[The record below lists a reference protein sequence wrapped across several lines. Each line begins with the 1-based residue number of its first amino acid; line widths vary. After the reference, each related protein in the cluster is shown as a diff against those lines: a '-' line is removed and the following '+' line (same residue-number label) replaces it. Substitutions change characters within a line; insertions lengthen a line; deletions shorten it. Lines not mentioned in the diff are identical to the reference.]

1 MRRKTKQKTSGK
13 VKIDRQSMVVL
24 IFFALV
30 IVGIIAYQVYNTTPP
45 SAWVSN
51 TEQLPNNRVCM
62 VNNTY
67 MGVEQ
72 IEVPIGGKIYYG
84 CCENCV
90 TTLSQKPE
98 SRYAIDPY
106 SGEEVDKA
114 NAFIYLNPNSKYGEV
129 MYFKSHENFLAFRV
143 GKN

>member
-1 MRRKTKQKTSGK
+1 M
-13 VKIDRQSMVVL
+13 KIDRQSMVVL

-51 TEQLPNNRVCM
+51 TEQLPSNKVCM

-72 IEVPIGGKIYYG
+72 IEVPIDGKIYYG

-90 TTLSQKPE
+90 TTLNQKPE

-114 NAFIYLNPNSKYGEV
+114 DAYIYLNPDSKYGGV
-129 MYFKSHENFLAFRV
+129 LYFKSFENFQANQEL
-143 GKN
+143 GD